1 MLGFL
6 SGEGWISTI
15 RSYGQ
20 MRLKRACYVGCEGSF
35 GLIPRS
41 GPTLSCLSLPQ
52 CLMFFHSI
60 YFYFY
65 FGCLDNCGWWRFT
78 YYSTR
83 CTCLLYTSGLWMERK
98 VGHNNCL
105 LGPYCKNSEV
115 RKILG
120 GTAHLLRVP
129 VAC

>member
-20 MRLKRACYVGCEGSF
+20 MRLKQACYVGCEGSF

-60 YFYFY
+60 YFIFI
-65 FGCLDNCGWWRFT
+65 LDVWAIVDGGDSHITARDAHAC
-78 YYSTR
+78 
-83 CTCLLYTSGLWMERK
+83 CT
-98 VGHNNCL
+98 L
-105 LGPYCKNSEV
+105 LGSGWKG
-115 RKILG
+115 K
-120 GTAHLLRVP
+120 
-129 VAC
+129 